1 MNAMFNG
8 GLRCVGGKKRADSA
22 ETDRSH
28 RMEIEK
34 ENQCVDALE
43 TLVSDKNAA
52 PVAQD
57 GGVVGLNAGKE
68 GQDGAVDRDMK
79 DDSVE
84 VKKKSEDEL
93 KSALAAKISNLQE
106 KQGDDEK
113 ALGEYKQ
120 ERHDPTSNAYVI
132 LLQKSTA

>member
-1 MNAMFNG
+1 M
-8 GLRCVGGKKRADSA
+8 
-22 ETDRSH
+22 ET
-28 RMEIEK
+28 EK

-43 TLVSDKNAA
+43 NLTSDNNGA

-68 GQDGAVDRDMK
+68 GQEGVVDRDSK

-113 ALGEYKQ
+113 ALGECKQ
-120 ERHDPTSNAYVI
+120 ERHDPASNANVI
-132 LLQKSTA
+132 SLPKSTA